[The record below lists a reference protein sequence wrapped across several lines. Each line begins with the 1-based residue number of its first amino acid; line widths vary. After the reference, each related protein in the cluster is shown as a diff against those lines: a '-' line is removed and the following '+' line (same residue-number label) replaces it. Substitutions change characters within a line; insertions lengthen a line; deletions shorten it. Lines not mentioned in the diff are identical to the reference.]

1 MKAGEKSSDT
11 QLLKLNKE
19 IMLPAAVNVRW
30 SCNEKKHSSQKKQGE
45 GNYSALAS
53 RDEQNNKGEL

>member
-1 MKAGEKSSDT
+1 MKVGEKSSDT

-30 SCNEKKHSSQKKQGE
+30 SCKEKKKK
-45 GNYSALAS
+45 NIAPKKT
-53 RDEQNNKGEL
+53 RWRELFYPSK